1 MSWIKE
7 ANKIGKYE
15 QTYKGF
21 RFYCTKE
28 PEIKQETFEKDGER
42 WNRTDFI
49 KGDFVAIDKTGLRF
63 EGHYFDELAWKID
76 MEIMRRGFSK
86 REGVELEW
94 R

>member
-15 QTYKGF
+15 RSYKGF

-28 PEIKQETFEKDGER
+28 PEIISRIEERDGEQWR
-42 WNRTDFI
+42 ITDFM

-63 EGHYFDELAWKID
+63 EAHHFDELAGKID
-76 MEIMRRGFSK
+76 MEIMRRVYSK
-86 REGVELEW
+86 REGVELVW
-94 R
+94 K